1 MEALQGSRVQKSV
14 GWTGFL
20 TANPLGSQQV
30 LLTCIFQEPE

>member
-14 GWTGFL
+14 GRTGFL